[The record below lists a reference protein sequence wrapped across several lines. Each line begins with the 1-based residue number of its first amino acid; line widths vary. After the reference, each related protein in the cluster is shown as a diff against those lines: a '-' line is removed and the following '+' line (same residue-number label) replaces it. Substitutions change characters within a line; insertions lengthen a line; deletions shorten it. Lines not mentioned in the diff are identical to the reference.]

1 MYAIKAKTPNQLST
15 PLSPTFDTAITDS
28 LKAKK
33 SPVKTLNKIV
43 KSLRSEIQ

>member
-1 MYAIKAKTPNQLST
+1 
-15 PLSPTFDTAITDS
+15 

-43 KSLRSEIQ
+43 KSLRSKIQWTGLQINLNGLNQKLKIYSV